1 MAKARAIPARAFATC
16 LVMTTSPLMMT
27 VFIRHCETKKGRFID
42 EMKEPRLLPAG
53 FFNGAG

>member
-1 MAKARAIPARAFATC
+1 
-16 LVMTTSPLMMT
+16 MTTSPLMMT

-53 FFNGAG
+53 FFNGAGQIQLLRWLKAI